1 MRIHKVATMHSRT
14 APVVSTAYGGLALA
28 LSLALFS
35 ASSAR
40 AEPPCAE
47 KPSECPTQLNSDTA
61 RGVALG
67 VGQRASAMSTSALA
81 YNPAALVLGK
91 IYHVEGSV
99 DYMAAW
105 DSVAL
110 GAAVMDSST
119 SRIGA
124 GVAFRGFI
132 SGDNGVGGIDM
143 RGGLAFPIVDP
154 VSIGVGLRYMNLS
167 HYVEAAGGAKRKAE
181 LAEGFTMDASIR
193 VQPTP
198 VFQLAALAVNF
209 IDVGSAYVPMMFGGS
224 AAFLIAGMVN
234 VGADLLLDV
243 SSFDETGVLWGPSVE
258 VLIAGI
264 VPLRLGY
271 SFDVQRE
278 LHTLTGGAGYT
289 DRSVGVDLSFSQEL
303 SRGEETRVIGSFRYY
318 VH

>member
-1 MRIHKVATMHSRT
+1 MRIHHVATMHSRT
-14 APVVSTAYGGLALA
+14 VPVVSTAFGRLALA
-28 LSLALFS
+28 LWIALVG

-40 AEPPCAE
+40 AEPPCATQ
-47 KPSECPTQLNSDTA
+47 PSECPVQLNSDTA
-61 RGVALG
+61 RGAALG
-67 VGQRASAMSTSALA
+67 VGQRASAVSTSALA

-91 IYHVEGSV
+91 IYHIEGSV

-119 SRIGA
+119 SKVGA

-132 SGDNGVGGIDM
+132 SGDNGIGGMDARGGI
-143 RGGLAFPIVDP
+143 AFPLADP
-154 VSIGVGLRYMNLS
+154 ISVGVGLRYMNLS
-167 HYVEAAGGAKRKAE
+167 HYLETAGGARRKAE

-193 VQPTP
+193 VQPSP
-198 VFQLAALAVNF
+198 VFQIAALAVNF
-209 IDVGSAYVPMMFGGS
+209 IDVGSAYVPVMFGGS
-224 AAFLIAGMVN
+224 MSFSIASMAN
-234 VGADLLLDV
+234 VGADILFDV
-243 SSFDETGVLWGPSVE
+243 SSFDSTGVLWGPSAE

-278 LHTLTGGAGYT
+278 LHTLSGGAGYT
-289 DRSVGVDLSFSQEL
+289 DRSVGVDLSFQQEL
-303 SRGEETRVIGSFRYY
+303 TRGKETRVIGSFRYY